1 MAIKKLVKKAI
12 KKPIKKA
19 KKQHGKIIKAKQK
32 KAVRKKTASPAAKKR
47 KPATGRL
54 HQAKAK
60 KAVPVMAKKLVASR
74 LRPVKGKESQEEKK
88 EALRKL
94 LIQTREQFVREA
106 KIEISKYIRGET
118 RQLVDTA
125 LDDGDWSIVDLSE
138 DVSLRKLSTHRET
151 LVKIDES
158 LRKLDEGTYGTCESC
173 GEEISEQRLKV
184 MPFAIYCKDCQE
196 RIEQLEAIENQ
207 VR

>member
-1 MAIKKLVKKAI
+1 MAIKKHTKKAVKKT
-12 KKPIKKA
+12 
-19 KKQHGKIIKAKQK
+19 KKQHGKAIKAKQK
-32 KAVRKKTASPAAKKR
+32 KTVRKKAARPAAKKR
-47 KPATGRL
+47 KPVAGRL
-54 HQAKAK
+54 QQAKAK
-60 KAVPVMAKKLVASR
+60 KAVPVKAKK
-74 LRPVKGKESQEEKK
+74 PVKVKQSPEGKK

-94 LIQTREQFVREA
+94 LIQTREQFVKEA

-158 LRKLDEGTYGTCESC
+158 LRKLDEGTYGICESC

-184 MPFAIYCKDCQE
+184 MPSAIHCKDCQE

>member
-1 MAIKKLVKKAI
+1 MAIKKRI
-12 KKPIKKA
+12 KKTIKKA
-19 KKQHGKIIKAKQK
+19 KKQHGKAIKAKQK
-32 KAVRKKTASPAAKKR
+32 KTVRKKTARPAAKKR
-47 KPATGRL
+47 KPVAGRL
-54 HQAKAK
+54 QQAKAK
-60 KAVPVMAKKLVASR
+60 KVVPVKAKK
-74 LRPVKGKESQEEKK
+74 PVKEKQSPEEKK

-138 DVSLRKLSTHRET
+138 DVSLRKLSAHRET

-173 GEEISEQRLKV
+173 GEEISKERLKV
-184 MPFAIYCKDCQE
+184 MPSAIYCKDCQE

>member
-1 MAIKKLVKKAI
+1 MAIKKRAKKTI
-12 KKPIKKA
+12 KKTVKKA
-19 KKQHGKIIKAKQK
+19 KKQHGKAIKAKQK
-32 KAVRKKTASPAAKKR
+32 KTVRKKTARPAAKKR
-47 KPATGRL
+47 KPVAGRL
-54 HQAKAK
+54 QPAKAK
-60 KAVPVMAKKLVASR
+60 KAVPAKAKK
-74 LRPVKGKESQEEKK
+74 PVKGKQSPEGKK

-94 LIQTREQFVREA
+94 LIQTREQFVKEA

-207 VR
+207 LR

>member
-1 MAIKKLVKKAI
+1 MAIKKRAKKTI
-12 KKPIKKA
+12 KKTVRKT
-19 KKQHGKIIKAKQK
+19 KKQHGKAIKAKQK
-32 KAVRKKTASPAAKKR
+32 KTVREKTARPAAKKR
-47 KPATGRL
+47 KPVAGRL
-54 HQAKAK
+54 QQAKAK
-60 KAVPVMAKKLVASR
+60 KAVPVKAKKLV
-74 LRPVKGKESQEEKK
+74 KGKQSPEEKK

-94 LIQTREQFVREA
+94 LIQTREQFVKEA

-207 VR
+207 LR

>member
-1 MAIKKLVKKAI
+1 MAIKKTVKKT
-12 KKPIKKA
+12 
-19 KKQHGKIIKAKQK
+19 KKQHGKAIKAKQK
-32 KAVRKKTASPAAKKR
+32 KTVRKKAARPAAKKR
-47 KPATGRL
+47 KPVAGRL
-54 HQAKAK
+54 QQAKAK
-60 KAVPVMAKKLVASR
+60 KAVPVKAKK
-74 LRPVKGKESQEEKK
+74 PVKVKQSPEGKK

-94 LIQTREQFVREA
+94 LIQTREQFVKEA

-158 LRKLDEGTYGTCESC
+158 LRKLDEGTYGICESC

-184 MPFAIYCKDCQE
+184 MPSAIHCKDCQE